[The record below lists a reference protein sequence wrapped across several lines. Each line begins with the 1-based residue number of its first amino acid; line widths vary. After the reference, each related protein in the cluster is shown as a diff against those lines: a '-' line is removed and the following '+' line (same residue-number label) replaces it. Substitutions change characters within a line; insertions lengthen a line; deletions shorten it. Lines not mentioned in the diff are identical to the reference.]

1 MAINPTISRSQL
13 DAQLQVCDAQAIPT
27 DGNADVSGSAIN
39 TLVTNPTVNVGNRA
53 YFKIKVTTAFAEAGS
68 GAILTVIPI
77 ASASADLSSASELSA
92 GIEIPTASGT
102 LGAIF
107 DVPIPV
113 GSVNAKLQYLGVQ
126 LQNELNATSAFTA
139 GAIDAHL
146 ATD

>member
-13 DAQLQVCDAQAIPT
+13 DDQLKVCDEQALPT
-27 DGNADVSGSAIN
+27 GDANADVSGSAID

-53 YFKIKVTTAFAEAGS
+53 YFKVKVTTAFA
-68 GAILTVIPI
+68 GADAVAQIRPI
-77 ASASADLSSASELSA
+77 ASASADLSSPVDLSN

-113 GSVNAKLQYLGVQ
+113 GSVNTKLRYIGVS
-126 LQNELNATSAFTA
+126 LQNEGHASHAFSA
-139 GAIDAHL
+139 GKVSVWL